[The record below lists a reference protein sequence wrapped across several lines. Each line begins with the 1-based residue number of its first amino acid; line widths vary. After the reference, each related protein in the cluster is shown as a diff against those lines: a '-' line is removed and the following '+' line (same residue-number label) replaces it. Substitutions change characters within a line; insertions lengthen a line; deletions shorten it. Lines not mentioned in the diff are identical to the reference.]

1 MRNRP
6 LITSL
11 ICGLTILVAGC
22 ELTSDGQLNP
32 SAPSQVDIT
41 PVLLGT
47 WTSISSV
54 TTGSSTSP
62 SAQSCTDLEFT
73 FTEQNGNFYAGTFTA
88 TCADGIELI
97 GTASGTYVD
106 GVMTVT
112 GTGTTA
118 VSGVA
123 QCPFTLSAT
132 AQVTNSQIDV
142 DYSVNSCLGSLSGS
156 EVLGKT

>member
-1 MRNRP
+1 MRNRR

-11 ICGLTILVAGC
+11 ICGLTILVVGC
-22 ELTSDGQLNP
+22 QFTSEGGLNP
-32 SAPSQVDIT
+32 SAPSGVDIT

-47 WTSISSV
+47 WTSVSSV
-54 TTGSSTSP
+54 TTGSSTAP
-62 SAQSCTDLEFT
+62 SATSCTDLEFT

-88 TCADGIELI
+88 TCADGVELI

-112 GTGTTA
+112 GAGTAA

-132 AQVTNSQIDV
+132 ARVTDNQIEI
-142 DYSVNSCLGSLSGS
+142 DYSLNSCLGSVTGS
-156 EVLGKT
+156 EVLGRT